1 MVIWAVMS
9 TRSQLML
16 KQRERVTTGN
26 IGLKIHRRHACRVQP
41 LHLYD
46 TLIMTFSIKI
56 LVSLLTLCLFVFDLA
71 FATAPDDQGI
81 QLPLKAPYELP
92 LSNTHDFVFC
102 HVSFSR
108 FDRSNVFDHRL

>member
-1 MVIWAVMS
+1 MVIWAMMS

-16 KQRERVTTGN
+16 KQRERVTAGN
-26 IGLKIHRRHACRVQP
+26 IGLKIHRRHACRIQP
-41 LHLYD
+41 LQLYD
-46 TLIMTFSIKI
+46 TLIMTFSIKL
-56 LVSLLTLCLFVFDLA
+56 LVSLLTLCLFTCNPA
-71 FATAPDDQGI
+71 FATALDNQGI

-92 LSNTHDFVFC
+92 LSNTHDFVSC